1 MAPASACP
9 RASASGRNANTRYDP
24 AMRTVAAL
32 THDGVANFELA
43 VLEEVFGFHRPELGD
58 IYRFMVCA
66 PTAPVR
72 TSAGFT
78 IEKPHSLRQLAKA
91 DTVIVPSWEPDRE
104 PPAET
109 LAALRSA
116 YQRGARVMSVC
127 TGAFLLAAAGL
138 LDGRRATTHWRYAD
152 DLARRYPQ
160 ITVDPDVLYVDEGQV
175 LTSAGTA
182 AGIDLCLHVVRRDY
196 GADVANAIARRMVVP
211 PHRDAGQ
218 AQYVDVPIPCECDD
232 DAMTRAL
239 AWMVEN
245 LDQPL
250 TVDDV
255 AQQFLF
261 SPRTF
266 ARRFRQS
273 TGTTPYKWLQSQRIL
288 HAQRLLET
296 TDDPVELVAAR
307 AGFGTAAN
315 LRQHFVAAV
324 GTAPT
329 TYRRTF
335 DRAIRSA

>member
-1 MAPASACP
+1 
-9 RASASGRNANTRYDP
+9 
-24 AMRTVAAL
+24 MRTVAAL

-43 VLEEVFGFHRPELGD
+43 VLEEVFGFQRPELGE
-58 IYRFMVCA
+58 IYRFIVCA
-66 PTAPVR
+66 PAGPVR

-78 IEKPHSLRQLAKA
+78 IDQPHSLRQLVKA
-91 DTVIVPSWEPDRE
+91 DTVIVPSWEPDDE
-104 PPAET
+104 PPAEVI
-109 LAALRSA
+109 AALQSA
-116 YQRGARVMSVC
+116 YKRGARVMSVC

-138 LDGRRATTHWRYAD
+138 LDGRRATTHWRYAQQ
-152 DLARRYPQ
+152 LADRYPD

-196 GADVANAIARRMVVP
+196 GANVANAIARRMVVP
-211 PHRDAGQ
+211 PHRDGGQ

-232 DAMTRAL
+232 GAMADAL
-239 AWMVEN
+239 SWMLEN
-245 LDQPL
+245 LEQPL

-266 ARRFRQS
+266 ARRFRQA
-273 TGTTPYKWLQSQRIL
+273 TGTTPHKWLQSQRIL
-288 HAQRLLET
+288 HAQRLLES
-296 TDDPVELVAAR
+296 TDEPVESVAAR
-307 AGFGTAAN
+307 AGFGSAAN

-324 GTAPT
+324 GTSPT

-335 DRAIRSA
+335 NRAVRSA

>member
-1 MAPASACP
+1 MP
-9 RASASGRNANTRYDP
+9 RI
-24 AMRTVAAL
+24 VAAVV
-32 THDGVANFELA
+32 HDEVANFELA
-43 VLEEVFGFHRPELGD
+43 VLEEVFGYQRPELGD
-58 IYRFMVCA
+58 IYRFIVCA
-66 PTAPVR
+66 PQAPVR
-72 TSAGFT
+72 TSAGFL
-78 IEKPHSLRQLAKA
+78 IDQPKSLRQLSHA
-91 DTVIVPSWEPDRE
+91 DTVVVPSWDPDRE
-104 PPAET
+104 PPAKVI
-109 LAALRSA
+109 AALQAAHR
-116 YQRGARVMSVC
+116 RGARIMSVC

-138 LDGRRATTHWRYAD
+138 LDGRRATTHWRYAAE
-152 DLARRYPQ
+152 LARRHPDV
-160 ITVDPDVLYVDEGQV
+160 TVDPDVLYVDEGQV

-211 PHRDAGQ
+211 PHRDGGQ

-239 AWMVEN
+239 AWMLEN
-245 LDQPL
+245 LDRPL

-273 TGTTPYKWLQSQRIL
+273 TGTTLYKWLQSQRVL

-296 TDDPVELVAAR
+296 TDDPVEQIAVG

>member
-1 MAPASACP
+1 MP
-9 RASASGRNANTRYDP
+9 R
-24 AMRTVAAL
+24 VIAAVV
-32 THDGVANFELA
+32 HDEVANFELA
-43 VLEEVFGFHRPELGD
+43 VLEEVFGYQRPELGD
-58 IYRFMVCA
+58 IYRFVVCA
-66 PTAPVR
+66 PQAPVR
-72 TSAGFT
+72 TSAGFL
-78 IEKPHSLRQLAKA
+78 IDRPKSLRQLSKA
-91 DTVIVPSWEPDRE
+91 DTVVVPSWDPDRE
-104 PPAET
+104 PRADVI
-109 LAALRSA
+109 AALQAAHR
-116 YQRGARVMSVC
+116 RGARVMSVC

-152 DLARRYPQ
+152 ELARRHPA

-211 PHRDAGQ
+211 PHRDGGQ

-239 AWMVEN
+239 AWMLEN
-245 LDQPL
+245 LDRPL

-273 TGTTPYKWLQSQRIL
+273 TGTTPYKWLQSQRVL
-288 HAQRLLET
+288 FAQLLLET
-296 TDDPVELVAAR
+296 TDDPVDLVAAR

-324 GTAPT
+324 GTSPMN
-329 TYRRTF
+329 YRRTF
-335 DRAIRSA
+335 CDRTVASPA